1 MAGSQTHRGPWVCL
15 LGTACIVGCVVD
27 QGGFYQDVPGGFMI
41 MSHFVW
47 SAEEMLCVAGQECG
61 FYSIIAVQDQLI
73 QPRSRRP

>member
-1 MAGSQTHRGPWVCL
+1 
-15 LGTACIVGCVVD
+15 
-27 QGGFYQDVPGGFMI
+27 MI